1 VFLYFNL
8 NLKPG
13 FYLLIGAVSVSF
25 AAIFIRLADA
35 PPLIIAA
42 YRIGIASLIILP
54 FTWKKVVHAVRTISK
69 NTFGFLVRAGVF
81 LSVHFYLWITSL
93 EYTTVAS
100 SVVLVTAN
108 PIFIALASYLLWK
121 EKLGRR
127 SILGI
132 MVAIAGVVVINFD
145 KVSFSSETFY
155 GNMLALVAGLMAG
168 GYLLIARVL
177 RDKINAIAYLSLVYA
192 ISAVILL
199 ISAIVSGLEFTG
211 YSTQTF
217 LMFIL
222 LAIIP
227 QILGHSSFNLAARL
241 MSVTLV
247 SIAILGEPV
256 GATILGILIL
266 GEQPAIQEIIGGVV
280 ILLGIYLVLNRKT
293 EPQALVDN

>member
-1 VFLYFNL
+1 M
-8 NLKPG
+8 KPG
-13 FYLLIGAVSVSF
+13 LYLLIGAVSVSF

-54 FTWKKVVHAVRTISK
+54 FTWKKVVYAVRTISK
-69 NTFGFLVRAGVF
+69 NTFGLLVLAGVF
-81 LSVHFYLWITSL
+81 LSAHFYWWITSL

-108 PIFIALASYLLWK
+108 PIFIGLASYLLWK

-145 KVSFSSETFY
+145 KVSFSSEAFY

-192 ISAVILL
+192 ISAVILV